1 MMSDSD
7 KSGGDVGGKYLDI
20 TNVGRGSI
28 EKYYDNVA
36 KDYSKAMDAWGY
48 QVPQLMTEVLI
59 EHGKVEPSSDYKVR
73 HAVRRIVSRFTRMRN
88 VPFFADR

>member
-7 KSGGDVGGKYLDI
+7 KSGGDVGDKYLDI
-20 TNVGRGSI
+20 TNVGRGSV

-36 KDYSKAMDAWGY
+36 KDYSQAMDDWGY

-59 EHGKVEPSSDYKVR
+59 KHGKVQPSSDYKVR
-73 HAVRRIVSRFTRMRN
+73 
-88 VPFFADR
+88 